1 MSLVAVKVVLEEE
14 RRGAAGGIT
23 TTYSGCYSATIS
35 DLIAN
40 WGGNGS
46 VAARVWGCDI
56 TDCNATDGFAA
67 TMSWFI
73 ISG

>member
-1 MSLVAVKVVLEEE
+1 MTYPGCCS
-14 RRGAAGGIT
+14 T
-23 TTYSGCYSATIS
+23 TTFS

-46 VAARVWGCDI
+46 VAAKVWGCEI

-73 ISG
+73 TTVGYAT